1 MPSDR
6 RNIKTRN
13 ILSLVKLG
21 SIIII
26 SIVLINNSMIDR
38 TLFYLNF
45 VDTMKF
51 TLKLFVALIIC
62 VIYYFWS
69 YILFERFNLKYTNIM
84 QIIESIAFLL
94 FFMGFIWI
102 TGKNES
108 SYKII
113 FLFIIIPVSIQF
125 QYKYG
130 LITAFISSLYILFLD
145 LFLGSDQLINVNF
158 ENDIITSSI
167 FIVIAWLLSYY
178 VKVERQHS
186 QMLEYKANTDVLTGL
201 YNHRYF
207 YDQLESI
214 YSDEKSATNLTLVFF
229 DIDYFKDYN
238 DMFGHLKGDVVLK
251 SIGRK
256 LREIFSGEEATIA
269 RYGGDEFAI
278 ILPNKTKEQAYELGE
293 KIRISIENM
302 YFEGQEHLSSK
313 NLTVSIGIAF
323 NDDHINGYIDL
334 IKRADDAL
342 YKAKFTRKNQVEVF
356 SSVYN
361 MIVSNMKEEHF
372 DLIASIKTLIS
383 VINTKDKYTYGHVE
397 RVVRYVKMLADRLE
411 LSDKD
416 KETLIYGAYIHDI
429 GKINIPTYILNKKMP
444 LTLDEWK
451 LIKQHPNIG
460 VEIINQ
466 IESLSGVAP
475 LVRHHHERFDGA
487 GYPDQLKGTEIPY
500 LARIL
505 TIADCFDAMTFS
517 RPYKSAMTKDEAII
531 ELKKC
536 SDTQFDPEMTEVF
549 IEIVKEMQW

>member
-1 MPSDR
+1 MPSDK

-21 SIIII
+21 SIVII
-26 SIVLINNSMIDR
+26 SIIFIKNSTVDNDLI
-38 TLFYLNF
+38 F
-45 VDTMKF
+45 VHLTDTISF
-51 TLKLFVALIIC
+51 LLKLFFVTILCVVYYIWAYIIIER
-62 VIYYFWS
+62 VNPK
-69 YILFERFNLKYTNIM
+69 YINAIHT
-84 QIIESIAFLL
+84 IESILLLL
-94 FFMGFIWI
+94 FFMVFVCL
-102 TGKNES
+102 TGKNHS
-108 SYKII
+108 PYKII

-125 QYKYG
+125 KLKYG
-130 LITAFISSLYILFLD
+130 IIMASISSLYLLLLD
-145 LFLGSDQLINVNF
+145 LILEPNQLINTNF
-158 ENDIITSSI
+158 ETDIIISSI
-167 FIVIAWLLSYY
+167 FIVISWLLSYY
-178 VKVERQHS
+178 VKIERQHS

-201 YNHRYF
+201 NNHRFF

-214 YSDEKSATNLTLVFF
+214 YLNESNANNLSLIFF

-251 SIGRK
+251 SIGSK
-256 LREIFSGEEATIA
+256 LKEIFSGEEVIIA

-278 ILPNKTKEQAYELGE
+278 ILTNQTKEQVYNIGE
-293 KIRISIENM
+293 EIRTAIEKM
-302 YFEGQEHLSSK
+302 YFEGQEHLASK

-323 NDDHINGYIDL
+323 NDDHTNGYIDL

-361 MIVSNMKEEHF
+361 MIITNMKEEHF

-397 RVVRYVKMLADRLE
+397 RVVRYVKMLSDKLK
-411 LSDKD
+411 LSEKD

-444 LTLDEWK
+444 LTDEEWK
-451 LIKQHPNIG
+451 LIKRHPNIG

-466 IESLSGVAP
+466 IESLSYVVP
-475 LVRHHHERFDGA
+475 LVMHHHERFDGK
-487 GYPDQLKGTEIPY
+487 GYPDQLKGNDIPY

-505 TIADCFDAMTFS
+505 TIADSFDAMTFS
-517 RPYKSAMTKDEAII
+517 RPYKSAMTKDEAIV
-531 ELKKC
+531 EMKRC
-536 SDTQFDPEMTEVF
+536 ANTQFDPDITEVF
-549 IEIVKEMQW
+549 IEVIKEME

>member
-1 MPSDR
+1 MPSDP

-26 SIVLINNSMIDR
+26 SIVFINNSMIDR
-38 TLFYLNF
+38 TLIYFDFL
-45 VDTMKF
+45 DTMIF
-51 TLKLFVALIIC
+51 LLKLFFALIIC
-62 VIYYFWS
+62 VLYYIWS
-69 YILFERFNLKYTNIM
+69 YVLYKRINPKHANITDIL
-84 QIIESIAFLL
+84 ESVLFLL
-94 FFMGFIWI
+94 LFMSFIWI

-125 QYKYG
+125 QYRYG

-145 LFLGSDQLINVNF
+145 LVLGPDQLINVNL
-158 ENDIITSSI
+158 ENDIIISSI
-167 FIVIAWLLSYY
+167 FIVISWLLSYY
-178 VKVERQHS
+178 VKIERQHS

-201 YNHRYF
+201 NNHRYF

-214 YSDEKSATNLTLVFF
+214 YLDEKNATNLSLIFF

-238 DMFGHLKGDVVLK
+238 DMFGHLKGDIVLK
-251 SIGRK
+251 SIGSK
-256 LREIFSGEEATIA
+256 LKEILSGEEATIA
-269 RYGGDEFAI
+269 RYGGDEFAVL
-278 ILPNKTKEQAYELGE
+278 LPNKTKEQAYVIGE
-293 KIRISIENM
+293 KIRVEIEKM
-302 YFEGQEHLSSK
+302 YFEGQDYLSSK

-361 MIVSNMKEEHF
+361 MIITNMKEEHF
-372 DLIASIKTLIS
+372 DLITSIKTLIS

-397 RVVRYVKMLADRLE
+397 RVVRYVKMLADKLE
-411 LSDKD
+411 LSEQD

-444 LTLDEWK
+444 LKHDEWE
-451 LIKQHPNIG
+451 LIKQHPTIG

-466 IESLSGVAP
+466 IDSLSYVVP
-475 LVRHHHERFDGA
+475 LVMHHHERFDGT
-487 GYPDQLKGTEIPY
+487 GYPGQLKGNDIPY

-517 RPYKSAMTKDEAII
+517 RPYKSGMTNEEAIV
-531 ELKKC
+531 ELKRC
-536 SDTQFDPEMTEVF
+536 ANTQFDPEIADAF
-549 IEIVKEMQW
+549 IEIIKEMK